1 MGGSA
6 TGPGVGASWSRHWSV
21 AAGPIGGK
29 VGHVS
34 LRGNMRSESIL
45 CNVRSSPKDYS
56 NYKFKIFSGK
66 PPSNRSLKQ
75 IPQGSNN
82 LNHLSLFS
90 DLRKKSTPI
99 PNACHFKRG
108 HYTFILQ
115 ICRSCF
121 LIHQGSNNWISDMRE
136 RLWEHENTGEV
147 IFRMTST

>member
-6 TGPGVGASWSRHWSV
+6 TGPGVGASWSRDWSV

-34 LRGNMRSESIL
+34 LRGNMRLESLL

-90 DLRKKSTPI
+90 DLRKKNPPLSQMLAISKGDII
-99 PNACHFKRG
+99 PSSFKFVG
-108 HYTFILQ
+108 HV
-115 ICRSCF
+115 S
-121 LIHQGSNNWISDMRE
+121 
-136 RLWEHENTGEV
+136 
-147 IFRMTST
+147 